1 MAAQTKQ
8 RHAVLRPSAML
19 LGSNPQGLSLEF
31 EKKTYALVS
40 GKGLMSQPTHV
51 SVQS

>member
-8 RHAVLRPSAML
+8 RHAVSKPTTML

-31 EKKTYALVS
+31 EKKYALVS
-40 GKGLMSQPTHV
+40 DKVLMNHLTHV